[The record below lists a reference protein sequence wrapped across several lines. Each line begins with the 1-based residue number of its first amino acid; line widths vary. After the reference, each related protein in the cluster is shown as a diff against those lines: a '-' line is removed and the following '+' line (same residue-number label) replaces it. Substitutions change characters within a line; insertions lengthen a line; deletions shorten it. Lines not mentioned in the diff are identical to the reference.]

1 MPFQHIINL
10 DNAIVYTP
18 SQLLHFAEQLF
29 NVQSNEMQ
37 PAPGH
42 SQLPIAVG
50 KRLAAS
56 CFGSAHNGDL
66 ANMKTHKRKQHQ
78 IKTTNG
84 RHDKRF

>member
-1 MPFQHIINL
+1 MPLFIRLANCFILRNSYLMFNQMKC
-10 DNAIVYTP
+10 
-18 SQLLHFAEQLF
+18 SQLLAIVNFRLQWA
-29 NVQSNEMQ
+29 
-37 PAPGH
+37 
-42 SQLPIAVG
+42 